1 MPERTS
7 GSQKMLKVGAIAA
20 VFTIGVAAAC
30 YEPSSA
36 PNAAAG
42 TPTVA
47 MNKDIA
53 GVGDDVA
60 RLRAAT
66 ARFHDIDAARA
77 AEYTVALTGCYTD
90 ELNGQGGMGYHFG
103 KGSIID
109 ATVNELEP
117 EALLYEPQKNGRP
130 KLVGVEYIVPF
141 AVVPSESPAP
151 RAFGMDFK
159 KNFVFNVWALHVW
172 VWKHNPSGLF
182 ADWNPDVTCANAPSA
197 STAVSHSSH

>member
-1 MPERTS
+1 MRERSS
-7 GSQKMLKVGAIAA
+7 GNRRMLEAGIVMT
-20 VFTIGVAAAC
+20 VFTVGIAAAC
-30 YEPSSA
+30 YEPSSG
-36 PNAAAG
+36 PNAASSTRG
-42 TPTVA
+42 VA
-47 MNKDIA
+47 MKKDVA
-53 GVGDDVA
+53 DVGDQVA

-66 ARFHDIDAARA
+66 ARFHDIDAARDA
-77 AEYTVALTGCYTD
+77 QYTVALTGCYVD
-90 ELNGQGGMGYHFG
+90 EIEGRGGMGYHWG

-141 AVVPSESPAP
+141 TAVSSESPAP
-151 RAFGMDFK
+151 RAFGVEFK
-159 KNFVFNVWALHVW
+159 RNFVFNVWALHVW

-197 STAVSHSSH
+197 SSSVSHSSH